1 MTMKSKKTSDE
12 TLASYSISN
21 PVFRSGISPGDVL
34 FPGDTTELREIV
46 LKANENNDKLVP
58 VSSTGPHQ
66 KNGITCRE
74 DHTIIDLSGWKKIP
88 WVNRR
93 NRVVMIEP
101 GVTYGEL
108 TAALKPE
115 GMTVPTPLA
124 PRSGKSVIAAL
135 MDRQPHIWP
144 NKQWDYV
151 DPVASTELI
160 FGTGDLF
167 RTGSAGGPGTLEQH
181 REKGGAQKN
190 PDGPSQTNFQRVVQ
204 GSQGS
209 MGLVSWI
216 TVRTE
221 LKPSIEAPFLVGSNE
236 LEKLT
241 AFVYDVQRPGLGE
254 ETFILNRI
262 TAAMLMTHDHLS
274 DFEQMHDS
282 LPEYICLQNIAGF
295 EQLPEERVAYQLV
308 DIRIIAKEH
317 GLEMSPQLGAISA
330 EEMLSKSRT
339 PTGDKD
345 WRQGKSG
352 HCLSLFFM
360 TTLDKAGL
368 FIDRF
373 KGLVGQY
380 PILPNGFGIYI
391 QPVLQNHACQ
401 VEFMVPFDPE
411 NDDAVNQIKQLES
424 AGVEALIEA
433 GAFFS
438 RPYGTAESAAF
449 LKNRVSYEFLR
460 ETKDLFDPN
469 RVLNPGKFGL

>member
-1 MTMKSKKTSDE
+1 MV
-12 TLASYSISN
+12 SN
-21 PVFRSGISPGDVL
+21 PVFQLGISPGNVV
-34 FPGDTTELREIV
+34 FPANARELEQIV
-46 LKANENNDKLVP
+46 TDANKNNTKLVP

-66 KNGITCRE
+66 KNGIVCRE
-74 DHTIIDLSGWKKIP
+74 EHTIIDLSGWKNIP

-108 TAALKPE
+108 IAALEPE

-124 PRSGKSVIAAL
+124 PRNGKSVIAAL
-135 MDRQPHIWP
+135 MDREPHIWP

-167 RTGSAGGPGTLEQH
+167 RTGSASGPGTLEQQ

-216 TVRTE
+216 TVRVE
-221 LKPSIEAPFLVGSNE
+221 VKPTLEAPFLLLSDD
-236 LEKLT
+236 LQKLINY
-241 AFVYDVQRPGLGE
+241 VYDVQRPGLGE
-254 ETFILNRI
+254 ETFILNRFA
-262 TAAMLMTHDHLS
+262 AAMLLNGD
-274 DFEQMHDS
+274 DPGVFENTLGS
-282 LPEYICLQNIAGF
+282 LPEFICLQNIAGF

-308 DIRIIAKEH
+308 DIRIVAKEH
-317 GLEMSPQLGAISA
+317 GLEMLPEIDSISA
-330 EEMLSKSRT
+330 KELLHKART
-339 PTGDKD
+339 PTGEKD
-345 WRQGKSG
+345 WRQRIKG
-352 HCLSLFFM
+352 HCLSIFFM
-360 TTLDKAGL
+360 TTMDKSGF

-373 KGLVGQY
+373 REIASRSQVKAAD
-380 PILPNGFGIYI
+380 FGVYV
-391 QPVLQNHACQ
+391 QPVLQTHACQ
-401 VEFMVPFDPE
+401 LEFMVPFDPE
-411 NDDAVNQIKQLES
+411 NEAAVQQMIQLES
-424 AGVEALIEA
+424 EAVERLIDS

-449 LKNRVSYEFLR
+449 KKNKVSYEFLKK
-460 ETKDLFDPN
+460 TKNLFDPN
-469 RVLNPGKFGL
+469 RILNPGKFGL